1 MEKMLLGGFLR
12 LGCAVRPAQEPGP
25 EKCLGCGEVKK
36 SARTDGRN
44 ARPGVFFIYNF
55 TMVQVNRPHIGI
67 FGKMNAG
74 KSSLINALTGQQVS
88 VVAQHPGTTT
98 DPVKKIIEILG
109 IGPVTLIDTAGLDDT
124 SALGAQRVSRTQAV
138 LDQVDL
144 AILVFAGELDAC
156 DRALMQTCKARQI
169 PFFFVHNKSDLC
181 APAPV
186 EGADTVEFSC
196 KAPQL
201 DGLLAAIQKHLPA
214 SVYAPGVL
222 LDDVVRPGEQVVLVI
237 PIDASAPEGRL
248 ILPQVQTI
256 RNLLDIGAVA
266 VCLKDTELAAWLKNH
281 TPQLVVTDSQA
292 FKQVSA
298 VVPPQIPLTSFSILF
313 SRLKGDFKAFLRGT
327 QTIDNLQDGDK
338 ILIMESCSH
347 SVNLCD
353 DIGRTKIPALL
364 RKYTGK
370 RLEFTVLANLDPLPE
385 ALDTYKLAIQCGGC
399 MVTRRQILRRVE
411 YLQKSGV
418 AVSNYGMALA
428 YCNGIFKRVT
438 EIFR

>member
-1 MEKMLLGGFLR
+1 MP
-12 LGCAVRPAQEPGP
+12 CPG
-25 EKCLGCGEVKK
+25 
-36 SARTDGRN
+36 
-44 ARPGVFFIYNF
+44 FFIYNF

-181 APAPV
+181 APALV
-186 EGADTVEFSC
+186 EGTDTVEFSC

-214 SVYAPGVL
+214 SAYAPGVL

-237 PIDASAPEGRL
+237 PVDASAPEGRL